1 MLPLALAMDG
11 EVVDAVSAAISPFD
25 RTASFGDGLF
35 ETLRVVGP
43 QPRHPALHL
52 ARLAASA
59 ARLQLPVPAADEI
72 MAVTARVVASA
83 RLLDAD
89 GDLRIKWM
97 FTRGIA
103 GWAEPPFRADTGHW
117 LVSASSAPPPPAGLR
132 LALVDLP
139 LPRRHQSTM
148 KTMAYLDALTAKQL
162 ALAASAD
169 EAIRFDWQG
178 LVAEGAAVNLFA
190 RHGSVLS
197 TAPVAGIVPGVVR
210 HIVVTNAPSEEVN
223 EAVAEHTFALMISL
237 SRRIPEADVFSKA
250 KKYVGWSPTHF
261 MGPILTGKTLGIIG
275 AGRIGASTAGAAV
288 NGLGRNLVNSA

>member
-103 GWAEPPFRADTGHW
+103 GWAELPFRADTGHW

-210 HIVVTNAPSEEVN
+210 HIVVTNAQAIGLQVREVALSLAEFVGADECFATN
-223 EAVAEHTFALMISL
+223 AMVGVCPVVAIDGVPRPPGPWVA
-237 SRRIPEADVFSKA
+237 RIAGEYA
-250 KKYVGWSPTHF
+250 KHW
-261 MGPILTGKTLGIIG
+261 
-275 AGRIGASTAGAAV
+275 
-288 NGLGRNLVNSA
+288 